1 MPNPLSHLVRGCLLV
16 ALAGCVDDDAQRAD
30 AAADAALDLGTA
42 DAAFPCDG
50 GAACADD
57 DPCTVD
63 RCVEG
68 DCVWTRPDAGLEVV
82 ATIDGPV
89 RAAHLRGDRL
99 YVARGAAGF
108 AAFDLSKLPDEDV
121 EETFARVPADDEGPA
136 VGLVADNDFVYVWE
150 GGPRLRI
157 HDRRTGEPVGGYT
170 ARDAVQDFLVFG
182 RYAYAAVFAKGV
194 EGVDLED
201 RAAPRRLGRGP
212 TAGRALG
219 LGRRGNQVIVADGL
233 AGLARVNVSERE
245 APTAIETLLTTE
257 GRAVAVS
264 VAGDLAVLA
273 ELGGGLGV
281 VDLAPR
287 DGPERLA
294 TLLFDADVTGVTF
307 LDRRTVAV
315 AAGGLFVVDLL
326 TPAAPTVW
334 FAPDLGAP
342 VQGVHAHERRA
353 AVAQGD
359 AGVTVVR
366 LRCPEPAMDA
376 GAE

>member
-1 MPNPLSHLVRGCLLV
+1 
-16 ALAGCVDDDAQRAD
+16 
-30 AAADAALDLGTA
+30 
-42 DAAFPCDG
+42 
-50 GAACADD
+50 
-57 DPCTVD
+57 
-63 RCVEG
+63 
-68 DCVWTRPDAGLEVV
+68 
-82 ATIDGPV
+82 
-89 RAAHLRGDRL
+89 
-99 YVARGAAGF
+99 
-108 AAFDLSKLPDEDV
+108 
-121 EETFARVPADDEGPA
+121 
-136 VGLVADNDFVYVWE
+136 
-150 GGPRLRI
+150 
-157 HDRRTGEPVGGYT
+157 
-170 ARDAVQDFLVFG
+170 
-182 RYAYAAVFAKGV
+182 
-194 EGVDLED
+194 
-201 RAAPRRLGRGP
+201 
-212 TAGRALG
+212 
-219 LGRRGNQVIVADGL
+219 
-233 AGLARVNVSERE
+233 
-245 APTAIETLLTTE
+245 LTTE